1 MKKNLANKRLLLL
14 GGSLWKK
21 AIQDFAQEQGI
32 ILIATGNNHNAGI
45 FEIADECYDV
55 DSTNTEAMKQLIR
68 EKRIDGVYMGG
79 SESVIST
86 ACAYLQ
92 ELGLPCYCTREQWEY
107 LQNKEH
113 FKRLCIEYGLPVV
126 PKYDY
131 ELENPKRNIPD
142 SAFPVITKPTDGC
155 GSSGFSVCRNSEE
168 LRKGYAIARQ
178 ASPTGSVIVEKFV
191 KNDGVVVFYT
201 FSNGKMYFSGLE
213 DKYPVKYQKQGSYV
227 GGLFVFESKLTQEF
241 RLHFDEKIAEMFQSI
256 GIREGSVWIEVFH
269 DGENYYFNEVGFRYG
284 GSVSIYP
291 VDYFYQINQV
301 AADIHYALTGESCIS
316 EHTSL
321 IRSTLPRKKYYCIYP
336 VHINAGTISSISG
349 LDKIAQLENIVY
361 LATTKYLHD
370 RIESS
375 GSFSQVFALVHF
387 VCNTTEECIQTIDRI
402 HQMLVVFDEHG
413 NNMVNRMLDVGKI
426 IF

>member
-86 ACAYLQ
+86 ACGYLQ

-301 AADIHYALTGESCIS
+301 AADIHYALTGESLIS
-316 EHTSL
+316 QHT
-321 IRSTLPRKKYYCIYP
+321 
-336 VHINAGTISSISG
+336 
-349 LDKIAQLENIVY
+349 
-361 LATTKYLHD
+361 
-370 RIESS
+370 
-375 GSFSQVFALVHF
+375 
-387 VCNTTEECIQTIDRI
+387 
-402 HQMLVVFDEHG
+402 
-413 NNMVNRMLDVGKI
+413 
-426 IF
+426 